1 MSQIIAARFE
11 TFDQAAVAAGQL
23 FERGF
28 AEADMHTFYVN
39 TAGRHASYPVGGDRR
54 ADPDARGAALGAF
67 AGAAFASL
75 VLAGT
80 AGFLVAR
87 LTGSMLAVIAA
98 AGVGAYIGALAGAL
112 WINGRRKRMGR
123 DEAGAA
129 DGHPAIRHE
138 GVMLALRVDPAR
150 QAEAAAVLRAAG
162 GVDVERANG
171 RWVQGRWEDFDP
183 LTPPQRDS
191 AVAGRAGDGQ
201 DNARDVA

>member
-129 DGHPAIRHE
+129 EGHPAIRHE

-162 GVDVERANG
+162 ESTSSGPTAAGSRA
-171 RWVQGRWEDFDP
+171 
-183 LTPPQRDS
+183 
-191 AVAGRAGDGQ
+191 AGRTSTPSRRRSATQPSPAVPVMG
-201 DNARDVA
+201 RTMPVM